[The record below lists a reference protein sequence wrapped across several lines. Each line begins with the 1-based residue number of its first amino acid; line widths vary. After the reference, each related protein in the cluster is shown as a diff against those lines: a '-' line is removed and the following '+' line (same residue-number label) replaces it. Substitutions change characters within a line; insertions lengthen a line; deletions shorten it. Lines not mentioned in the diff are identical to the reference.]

1 MKKFVLFLFT
11 VCLSI
16 ISVYWAEINGSY
28 INKNIVYSFVKDSLY
43 IDEIGIEGDAY
54 VYDYAKNDST
64 VKAYNDFD
72 EINFKVLSNDNDTIR
87 IKYID
92 SEKIYTFVKIDNYDI
107 HNMKI
112 NEIKWFWR
120 KVFVR
125 KELLSRWYRIRSKIL
140 TIQW

>member
-16 ISVYWAEINGSY
+16 ISVYCAEINGSY

-112 NEIKWFWR
+112 NETK
-120 KVFVR
+120 
-125 KELLSRWYRIRSKIL
+125 
-140 TIQW
+140 

>member
-1 MKKFVLFLFT
+1 MKKFALFLFT

-16 ISVYWAEINGSY
+16 VSVNCAEINGSY
-28 INKNIVYSFVKDSLY
+28 INKNIVYSFIKDSLY

-54 VYDYAKNDST
+54 VYDYTKDDST
-64 VKAYNDFD
+64 VKAYNDLD

-112 NEIKWFWR
+112 NETK
-120 KVFVR
+120 
-125 KELLSRWYRIRSKIL
+125 
-140 TIQW
+140 

>member
-1 MKKFVLFLFT
+1 MKKFILFLFT
-11 VCLSI
+11 VCFSI
-16 ISVYWAEINGSY
+16 ISVYCAEINGSY

-92 SEKIYTFVKIDNYDI
+92 SEKIYTFVKINNYDI

-112 NEIKWFWR
+112 NETK
-120 KVFVR
+120 
-125 KELLSRWYRIRSKIL
+125 
-140 TIQW
+140 

>member
-16 ISVYWAEINGSY
+16 ISVYCAEINGSY

-112 NEIKWFWR
+112 NEIK
-120 KVFVR
+120 
-125 KELLSRWYRIRSKIL
+125 
-140 TIQW
+140 

>member
-1 MKKFVLFLFT
+1 MKKFALFLFT

-16 ISVYWAEINGSY
+16 ISVYCAEINGSY

-43 IDEIGIEGDAY
+43 IDEIGIEGDVY

-92 SEKIYTFVKIDNYDI
+92 SEKIYTFVKINNYDI
-107 HNMKI
+107 HHMKI
-112 NEIKWFWR
+112 NETK
-120 KVFVR
+120 
-125 KELLSRWYRIRSKIL
+125 
-140 TIQW
+140 

>member
-1 MKKFVLFLFT
+1 MKKFALFLFT

-16 ISVYWAEINGSY
+16 ISVYCAEINGSY

-54 VYDYAKNDST
+54 VYDYVKNDST

-92 SEKIYTFVKIDNYDI
+92 SEKIYTFVKINNYDI

-112 NEIKWFWR
+112 NETK
-120 KVFVR
+120 
-125 KELLSRWYRIRSKIL
+125 
-140 TIQW
+140 

>member
-1 MKKFVLFLFT
+1 MKKFLLFLFT

-16 ISVYWAEINGSY
+16 ISVYCAEINGSY

-54 VYDYAKNDST
+54 VYDYIKDDST
-64 VKAYNDFD
+64 VRAYNDLD

-112 NEIKWFWR
+112 NETK
-120 KVFVR
+120 
-125 KELLSRWYRIRSKIL
+125 
-140 TIQW
+140 

>member
-1 MKKFVLFLFT
+1 MKKFALFLFV

-16 ISVYWAEINGSY
+16 ISVNCAEINGSY

-54 VYDYAKNDST
+54 VYDYTKNDST
-64 VKAYNDFD
+64 VRAYNDLD

-112 NEIKWFWR
+112 NETK
-120 KVFVR
+120 
-125 KELLSRWYRIRSKIL
+125 
-140 TIQW
+140 

>member
-11 VCLSI
+11 VFFSM
-16 ISVYWAEINGSY
+16 ISVYFAEINCSQ

-43 IDEIGIEGDAY
+43 IDEIGIEGDVY

-72 EINFKVLSNDNDTIR
+72 EINFKVLYNDNDTIR

-92 SEKIYTFVKIDNYDI
+92 SEKIYTFVKINNYDI

-112 NEIKWFWR
+112 NETK
-120 KVFVR
+120 
-125 KELLSRWYRIRSKIL
+125 
-140 TIQW
+140 

>member
-1 MKKFVLFLFT
+1 MKKFALFLFT

-16 ISVYWAEINGSY
+16 ISVYCAEINGSY

-92 SEKIYTFVKIDNYDI
+92 SEKIYTFVKINNYDI

-112 NEIKWFWR
+112 NETK
-120 KVFVR
+120 
-125 KELLSRWYRIRSKIL
+125 
-140 TIQW
+140 

>member
-11 VCLSI
+11 VCFSI
-16 ISVYWAEINGSY
+16 ISVYCVEINGSY

-92 SEKIYTFVKIDNYDI
+92 SEKIYTFVKINNYDI

-112 NEIKWFWR
+112 NETK
-120 KVFVR
+120 
-125 KELLSRWYRIRSKIL
+125 
-140 TIQW
+140 

>member
-16 ISVYWAEINGSY
+16 ISVYCAEINGSY

-54 VYDYAKNDST
+54 VYDYVKDDST
-64 VKAYNDFD
+64 VRAYNNLD
-72 EINFKVLSNDNDTIR
+72 EINFKVLYNDNDTIKIR
-87 IKYID
+87 YVN
-92 SEKIYTFVKIDNYDI
+92 SEKIYTFVKINNYDI

-112 NEIKWFWR
+112 NETK
-120 KVFVR
+120 
-125 KELLSRWYRIRSKIL
+125 
-140 TIQW
+140 

>member
-1 MKKFVLFLFT
+1 MKKFVLFLFA

-16 ISVYWAEINGSY
+16 VSVYCAEINGSY

-72 EINFKVLSNDNDTIR
+72 EINFKILSNDNDTIR

-112 NEIKWFWR
+112 NETK
-120 KVFVR
+120 
-125 KELLSRWYRIRSKIL
+125 
-140 TIQW
+140 

>member
-11 VCLSI
+11 VCFSI
-16 ISVYWAEINGSY
+16 ISVYCAEINGSY

-92 SEKIYTFVKIDNYDI
+92 SEKIYTFVKINNYDI

-112 NEIKWFWR
+112 NETK
-120 KVFVR
+120 
-125 KELLSRWYRIRSKIL
+125 
-140 TIQW
+140 

>member
-16 ISVYWAEINGSY
+16 VSVNCAEINGSY

-54 VYDYAKNDST
+54 VYDYTKDDST
-64 VKAYNDFD
+64 VRAYNDLD
-72 EINFKVLSNDNDTIR
+72 EINFKVLYNDNDTIR

-92 SEKIYTFVKIDNYDI
+92 SEEIYTFVKINNYDI

-112 NEIKWFWR
+112 NETK
-120 KVFVR
+120 
-125 KELLSRWYRIRSKIL
+125 
-140 TIQW
+140 